1 MTSTWHHL
9 HSVSFSLNQPSL
21 VENSEV
27 ALDDM
32 VLDESDASLNS
43 PLLPISSTT
52 SNILTSNSASNS
64 DLHKLGSTQIKFG
77 NVSFN
82 YERYVT
88 RIANKL
94 IQS

>member
-9 HSVSFSLNQPSL
+9 HSVRFSPNQPSL

-43 PLLPISSTT
+43 PLLPVSSTT
-52 SNILTSNSASNS
+52 SNILASNSASNS
-64 DLHKLGSTQIKFG
+64 DLSSEAHRSSSVMYHSTMNG
-77 NVSFN
+77 M
-82 YERYVT
+82 
-88 RIANKL
+88 
-94 IQS
+94 